1 MSSHPLPYHGGPV
14 PAPGGGPIPYPGN
27 PAPVSKLVLR
37 PPISRNLL
45 VNPTFVGGSLTGW
58 NAGPWSAFFG
68 GLPTGPGWTA
78 MFEPPGTVDT
88 NAIVNQTKI
97 MVEPGG
103 NVSAKCWGLGEY
115 GVWGSATL
123 CITFYDKNDVQLSK
137 DYSTPV
143 PNTYVW
149 TYLTMYGQAPANASY
164 ALISFEVY
172 LARADWPMPYPT
184 SRWFCVNFYGTYLP
198 GAIIGNKIT
207 YKQPLSYYLNLF
219 TSQYKLSPNLNAWQ
233 KALLTPIDDLTNCL
247 QFMDIAYDIDN
258 AFGAQL
264 DVIGEFLGASRI
276 VPFQPSGGVS
286 PTLDDDT
293 YRTLLYATQARNN
306 WDGTTASLYPI
317 WQFIFPGAHVN
328 IIDHQNM
335 TADIT
340 FSGNLSSIEKDLI
353 TNGLIVPRPETVLY
367 NPSATSSI
375 IFGFDLNTSVISGFN
390 IGHFA

>member
-68 GLPTGPGWTA
+68 GLPTGPGWAA

-219 TSQYKLSPNLNAWQ
+219 TSQYKLSPN
-233 KALLTPIDDLTNCL
+233 
-247 QFMDIAYDIDN
+247 
-258 AFGAQL
+258 
-264 DVIGEFLGASRI
+264 
-276 VPFQPSGGVS
+276 
-286 PTLDDDT
+286 
-293 YRTLLYATQARNN
+293 
-306 WDGTTASLYPI
+306 
-317 WQFIFPGAHVN
+317 
-328 IIDHQNM
+328 
-335 TADIT
+335 
-340 FSGNLSSIEKDLI
+340 
-353 TNGLIVPRPETVLY
+353 
-367 NPSATSSI
+367 
-375 IFGFDLNTSVISGFN
+375 
-390 IGHFA
+390 